1 MNTNSD
7 NKILVWDLPTRTFHW
22 AMVLSLVGALLTQES
37 EKWRLLHVNFGYTMV
52 GLVFFRI
59 VWGCIGTRYARF
71 TNFIKGP
78 LVIRNYIK
86 SLITRNFEN
95 YIGHNPA
102 GAVSIVLI
110 LGLVLFIS
118 ATGYL
123 SYNDEG
129 GDWPLKFHEL
139 ASNVLLVVI
148 GLHIFGVALSSIMHK
163 ENLVKSMWSGFK
175 SGPANQAID
184 SPHWLLALLIVF
196 GIACF
201 WLVACIE

>member
-59 VWGCIGTRYARF
+59 VWGLVGTRYARF
-71 TNFIKGP
+71 SNFIKGP
-78 LVIRNYIK
+78 LVVKNYIK
-86 SLITRNFEN
+86 SLITRNCEN
-95 YIGHNPA
+95 YVGHNPV

-110 LGLVLFIS
+110 LGLVLFIA

-129 GDWPLKFHEL
+129 GDWPSKLHEM
-139 ASNVLLVVI
+139 ASNVLLAVI
-148 GLHIFGVALSSIMHK
+148 GIHIVGVAFSSFMHK
-163 ENLVKSMWSGFK
+163 ENLVKSMLSGFK
-175 SGPANQAID
+175 SGSVSQAID
-184 SPHWLLALLIVF
+184 SPHWLLALLLVLGIV
-196 GIACF
+196 CF
-201 WLVACIE
+201 WFLAYMV